1 MKKKGLAVLIAAVTL
16 GTTVGSTALYYGKDE
31 ARLQLSG
38 GQSIEDVLGQ
48 EEEEDSGSEKVQEKA
63 EDTETVISAET
74 ADLSESGSMAEQVA
88 AELPTG
94 IVQRADLT
102 GMTKEEALMSGVADV
117 AENVMPAIVSITMT
131 SVQNVEDW
139 FRGRLY
145 QMEQKGAGT
154 GVIMGANDDELLIVT
169 NNHVVEGATELTVSF
184 VDEESC
190 SAEIKG
196 TDSKNDLA
204 VVAVKLDDIDKD
216 TLDVIRVANVADSD
230 GIRVGQQI
238 VAIGNAL
245 GFGQSV
251 TTGIVSALNREI
263 SVRDGYAV
271 QTFDGLIQTDAAI
284 NSGNSGGAMLNMRG
298 EVIGINCARAGL
310 ESAED
315 MGYAI
320 PTSKALPIIQK
331 LMNRET
337 RTKVE
342 ADDASYIGISGQEVT
357 SEVVELYGLPAG
369 IYITSVGPDTPA
381 AEAGLEE
388 GMILTALDDYE
399 ITSMSDLQGVL
410 EYYSGGETVTLTV
423 CEQSRQGGYE
433 EKQLEITLGYKSD
446 YMSYVR

>member
-74 ADLSESGSMAEQVA
+74 ADLSESGSMAEQMA

-190 SAEIKG
+190 SAVIKG

-216 TLDVIRVANVADSD
+216 TLDVIRVANVADSS
-230 GIRVGQQI
+230 GSR
-238 VAIGNAL
+238 L
-245 GFGQSV
+245 LQSV
-251 TTGIVSALNREI
+251 MRLDSDSLLPPVSSAL
-263 SVRDGYAV
+263 
-271 QTFDGLIQTDAAI
+271 
-284 NSGNSGGAMLNMRG
+284 
-298 EVIGINCARAGL
+298 
-310 ESAED
+310 
-315 MGYAI
+315 
-320 PTSKALPIIQK
+320 
-331 LMNRET
+331 
-337 RTKVE
+337 
-342 ADDASYIGISGQEVT
+342 
-357 SEVVELYGLPAG
+357 
-369 IYITSVGPDTPA
+369 
-381 AEAGLEE
+381 
-388 GMILTALDDYE
+388 
-399 ITSMSDLQGVL
+399 
-410 EYYSGGETVTLTV
+410 
-423 CEQSRQGGYE
+423 
-433 EKQLEITLGYKSD
+433 
-446 YMSYVR
+446 